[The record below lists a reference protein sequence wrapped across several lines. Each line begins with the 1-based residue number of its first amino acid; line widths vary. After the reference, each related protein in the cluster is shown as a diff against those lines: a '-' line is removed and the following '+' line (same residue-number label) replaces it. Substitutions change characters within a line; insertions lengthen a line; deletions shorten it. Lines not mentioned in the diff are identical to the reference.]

1 MCIVCFFNGN
11 MLFLV
16 SVCAKVVLTFE
27 GFFFFLDCSI
37 AYLDMLCGLLIFW
50 RVFYLF
56 DCGMVFL
63 IFLVDANLLGLFI
76 S

>member
-27 GFFFFLDCSI
+27 GFFFLNCSI
-37 AYLDMLCGLLIFW
+37 AYLDMLCCLLIFW
-50 RVFYLF
+50 RVYYLF
-56 DCGMVFL
+56 DCGMVFP